1 MTNSLIPAPWGFHPP
16 GKLRLIDVRSAAD
29 LALHADAWGELLLQ
43 SPAASPMLSYPQLS
57 AFFETQLPV
66 SESWLCLF
74 VYEDQRLVGVFP
86 LIAAK
91 AVGVLG
97 FTILFLKTPY
107 SILHTS
113 GVDCLTLHGR
123 EELIEVFTAYLSC
136 IPRTRVLIR
145 MRELPDVS
153 PTMVYLKRG
162 GGGVHAIHWLGS
174 SENYIEVPE
183 SYYAYHAGFSSN
195 FKRQLKRGARK
206 LDQVEDVHFLCRDDR
221 RTASENVMRFEQIE
235 SSGWKGEQDF
245 TIKAVEGSASFYTL
259 AAERFHRYG
268 WMEWN
273 FLESGD
279 RTIGVHYGVR
289 IKRTL
294 FLLKISYDD
303 EFSACSPG
311 NLLLEKVVQ
320 HACETREL
328 DEINCVADCAWHKN
342 WNMKS
347 RQLHDLILLPG
358 TPLMSAWVSFIFNSQ
373 LCHQLR
379 KRLSKKQKK
388 VNAPSSS
395 HSSPSLPVA
404 Q

>member
-1 MTNSLIPAPWGFHPP
+1 MTKSLIPATWGFHPP

-43 SPAASPMLSYPQLS
+43 SPAASPMLSYPQIS
-57 AFFETQLPV
+57 AFFETQVPDL
-66 SESWLCLF
+66 ETWLCLF
-74 VYEDQRLVGVFP
+74 AYDDERLVGVFP

-91 AVGVLG
+91 VVGILG
-97 FTILFLKTPY
+97 FAVLFLKTPY
-107 SILHTS
+107 SVLHTS

-123 EELIEVFTAYLSC
+123 EEVIEVFAAYLSR
-136 IPRTRVLIR
+136 IPRTWALVR

-162 GGGVHAIHWLGS
+162 GGRVHAVHWLGS

-183 SYYAYHAGFSSN
+183 SYEAYHAGFSSN

-206 LDQVEDVHFLCRDDR
+206 LEQVEDVRFFCRDDR
-221 RTASENVMRFEQIE
+221 RTASDNVMRFEQIE
-235 SSGWKGEQDF
+235 SSGWKGEQEF
-245 TIKAVEGSASFYTL
+245 TIKAVEGSARFYTL

-279 RTIGVHYGVR
+279 RTIGAHYGVR

-294 FLLKISYDD
+294 FLLKISYDN

-358 TPLMSAWVSFIFNSQ
+358 IPLISAFVSFIFNSEP
-373 LCHQLR
+373 CHQFR
-379 KRLSKKQKK
+379 KRLNTKQKE
-388 VNAPSSS
+388 VDSSS
-395 HSSPSLPVA
+395 PKLSIP
-404 Q
+404 